1 MTLRL
6 LWGVLVGALVLGAA
20 AQAFAQGLNEVL
32 VQRFS
37 NNCQGLSGAGILNPF
52 ALNPDYGPKLRPLC
66 GTDLFTPTGAAASNG
81 GIIADTPVGS
91 TADEQ
96 RIRRRAEER
105 RAAASAH
112 GDRGFGLFF
121 TTDYER
127 FEKDTTRFESGFD
140 RDTVGGTLGVD
151 YVLSPSVL
159 LGLAV
164 SYAHEFGDYDGIGGG
179 FDHDS
184 YGALLYTSLSPI
196 PRAFVDLA
204 LGYVRKDYHFERRA
218 SINLPIAGSPSLLAS
233 GETRGNTESDELRF
247 SVAGGYDFVFGNV
260 TAGPRVGV
268 HYRDTAIDAFRE
280 SGETGLELA
289 YRNQNVVSL
298 TTTAGVYASM
308 AISTGFGVIVP
319 QTTVAYVHEFLND
332 QRSVAFSLV
341 DDLRRRRFLFE
352 TDPPDRDYL
361 TVALGVAL
369 VMPGGITGFA
379 NVRELVGYRDRASH
393 AISLGV
399 RIAF

>member
-159 LGLAV
+159 LAPV
-164 SYAHEFGDYDGIGGG
+164 PIRQI
-179 FDHDS
+179 
-184 YGALLYTSLSPI
+184 LS
-196 PRAFVDLA
+196 
-204 LGYVRKDYHFERRA
+204 
-218 SINLPIAGSPSLLAS
+218 
-233 GETRGNTESDELRF
+233 
-247 SVAGGYDFVFGNV
+247 
-260 TAGPRVGV
+260 
-268 HYRDTAIDAFRE
+268 
-280 SGETGLELA
+280 
-289 YRNQNVVSL
+289 
-298 TTTAGVYASM
+298 
-308 AISTGFGVIVP
+308 
-319 QTTVAYVHEFLND
+319 
-332 QRSVAFSLV
+332 
-341 DDLRRRRFLFE
+341 
-352 TDPPDRDYL
+352 
-361 TVALGVAL
+361 
-369 VMPGGITGFA
+369 
-379 NVRELVGYRDRASH
+379 
-393 AISLGV
+393 
-399 RIAF
+399 